1 MLCSEP
7 VANEKRAIACQ
18 RTARERNTMCWR
30 SRRFGA
36 RATRY
41 RAMKRQAEEWIGWP
55 AMEEQHFVL
64 PRV

>member
-18 RTARERNTMCWR
+18 RTARERNTMSGEAGA
-30 SRRFGA
+30 SRA
-36 RATRY
+36 SATRY